1 MMSDSGLKIRR
12 RRALRRQ
19 DARIVLEGTGNY
31 LKGMSYSKVEEA
43 ETVDGARIYL
53 LDDEILLF
61 AVDGIIYPTLRCKCV
76 DSLPTVVVDMGA
88 IPFVCK
94 GADVMAPGIVEI
106 KTPFE
111 EGALVVV
118 RDVKHSKALA
128 IGKALKSS
136 VAIMA
141 EKKGKVIHNLHYVGD
156 RIWESKP

>member
-1 MMSDSGLKIRR
+1 MSDSGLKVRR

-19 DARIVLEGTGNY
+19 DAKAVLEGAKSF
-31 LKGMSYSKVEEA
+31 LKGIDYTKVEEA
-43 ETVDGARIYL
+43 ETEDGTRIYL

-61 AVDGIIYPTLRCKCV
+61 AVEGIIYPTLRCKCV

-94 GADVMAPGIVEI
+94 GADVMAPGIKEI

-118 RDVKHSKALA
+118 RDVKYGKALS
-128 IGKALKSS
+128 IGKALRGS
-136 VAIMA
+136 VTIIA
-141 EKKGKVIHNLHYVGD
+141 EKKGKVINNLHYVGD
-156 RIWESKP
+156 KIWETKP

>member
-1 MMSDSGLKIRR
+1 MSDSGLKVRR

-19 DARIVLEGTGNY
+19 DARAVLEGATGY
-31 LKGMSYSKVEEA
+31 LNDLEYTKVEEA
-43 ETVDGARIYL
+43 ETVDGTRIYL

-61 AVDGIIYPTLRCKCV
+61 AVEGVIYPTLRCKCV
-76 DSLPTVVVDMGA
+76 DLLPAVVVDMGA

-94 GADVMAPGIVEI
+94 GADIMAPGIMEI

-118 RDVKHSKALA
+118 RDVKYGKALS
-128 IGKALKSS
+128 IGKALRGSA
-136 VAIMA
+136 AIMK

-156 RIWESKP
+156 RIWETKP

>member
-1 MMSDSGLKIRR
+1 MSDSGLKVRK

-19 DARIVLEGTGNY
+19 DARSVLEGASKY
-31 LKGMSYSKVEEA
+31 LQGKTFSKVEDG
-43 ETVDGARIYL
+43 ETEDGKKVYL
-53 LDDEILLF
+53 LDDEITLF
-61 AVDGIIYPTLRCKCV
+61 DFEGSIYPTLRCGCV
-76 DSLPTVVVDMGA
+76 DSLPAVIVDMGA

-118 RDVKHSKALA
+118 RDVKHGKALA
-128 IGKALKSS
+128 IGKALRGSA
-136 VAIMA
+136 AIMV

-156 RIWESKP
+156 RIWETKP